1 MKFTADTSSPTGDFP
16 SDESSAAG
24 IYPFAFNIDD
34 TNLGS
39 MIFTPEAW
47 AINAESKSMYV
58 VKNFAESTPTADAPD
73 MQTISN
79 YLKPWM
85 NSESSQ
91 LWNDET
97 NHRSYWSCSPSFY
110 ATDFPVVSDDITD
123 ITAGTTSPYM
133 LNYHSYNDI
142 TGTNGCGNTSFTAS
156 DDIKPYLYSM
166 ENTVSSVV
174 TTLTNPKAASPSV
187 VIVGNY
193 QIRYGTNDADL
204 IARNTTFYYFNNRI
218 FFDATPNLAGGTE
231 VTNAKLIIDEFLNY
245 QQILYVKNGETYSLL
260 NSGNPGGCLAVAHPG
275 KEVRGDNKLPMRAV
289 TLQLKDVPAG
299 QNTLYI
305 KNGTSYDPVTTDN
318 LASVNQALLNT
329 LGVADC
335 YKEGKGFFSIPIQH
349 LGMTESQ
356 WDTSTESEGGS
367 TYPDPVSTSGVIDWT
382 KVHPGDFGLVRN
394 HVYDLGV
401 QAIRGRATAIS
412 DLTAPI
418 VPQPEVDSYWIK
430 YRINVLNWR
439 IVPPQQQIIL

>member
-1 MKFTADTSSPTGDFP
+1 
-16 SDESSAAG
+16 
-24 IYPFAFNIDD
+24 
-34 TNLGS
+34 
-39 MIFTPEAW
+39 
-47 AINAESKSMYV
+47 
-58 VKNFAESTPTADAPD
+58 
-73 MQTISN
+73 
-79 YLKPWM
+79 M

-133 LNYHSYNDI
+133 LNYHSYNDK

-289 TLQLKDVPAG
+289 TLQLKDVPAVE
-299 QNTLYI
+299 NTLYI